1 MIKDENFV
9 LNSVTNENLAS
20 LTERQS
26 VLEEQRICEIYE
38 LADEGCAY
46 ATEMLSSGYGIY
58 EVLSLLSENFLTEAP
73 KQHKYALDE
82 NKNRLVS
89 YLKSL
94 SVYDKIVF
102 SEFLERK
109 LGDRGF
115 PVSESDFLPSLEREA
130 TFTYVKN
137 SLADEAYDVFSQDFS
152 GPRIKYSASL
162 QEAAKAVSR
171 GECAYALLPLEERG
185 GVRLSSA
192 SSLIFYEDL
201 KINSVTPVFG
211 FDGVA
216 DMKYALVSSS
226 FSVPTVC
233 QDDDRY
239 LEILLRKD
247 LSFSLSE
254 LLVAVDE
261 LGASVYRVN
270 TISFRTDDGEAP
282 YYSLVIKDEGKA
294 FTSLLIYLTLFS
306 GTFTPVGIYKN
317 LE

>member
-1 MIKDENFV
+1 MIKDNDID
-9 LNSVTNENLAS
+9 LNSVTIENIAA

-38 LADEGCAY
+38 LAEEGCSY
-46 ATEMLSSGYGIY
+46 AAEMLVSGYGIY
-58 EVLSLLSENFLTEAP
+58 EVLSVISENFLTDSLN
-73 KQHKYALDE
+73 QHSYALDE
-82 NKNRLVS
+82 NRNRLSS

-94 SVYDKIVF
+94 SVYDKIIF
-102 SEFLERK
+102 SEFLREK
-109 LGDRGF
+109 LSKNGF
-115 PVSESDFLPSLEREA
+115 SLVESDFLPITHNEE

-137 SLADEAYDVFSQDFS
+137 SLADEAYDVFSQDFAS
-152 GPRIKYSASL
+152 PRLKYSASL
-162 QEAAKAVSR
+162 QEAARAVSR
-171 GECAYALLPLEERG
+171 GECTYALLPLEERG
-185 GVRLSSA
+185 GVRLASV

-226 FSVPTVC
+226 FSVPEVC
-233 QDDDRY
+233 EDDDRY
-239 LEILLRKD
+239 LEILIRKD
-247 LSFSLSE
+247 MSVSLSE

-261 LGASVYRVN
+261 FGASVYRIN
-270 TISFRTDDGEAP
+270 TISFRTDDGEVP
-282 YYSLVIKDEGKA
+282 YYSLVIKDEGKD

-306 GTFTPVGIYKN
+306 GSYTPVGIYKN